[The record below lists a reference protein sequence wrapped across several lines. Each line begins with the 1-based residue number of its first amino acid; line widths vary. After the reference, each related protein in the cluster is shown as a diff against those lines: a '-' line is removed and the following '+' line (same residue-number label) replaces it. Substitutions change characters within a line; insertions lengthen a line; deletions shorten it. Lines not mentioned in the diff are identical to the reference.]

1 MEVMKL
7 KNSKDK
13 TRIKSDF
20 SKTLVDVFK
29 REFKPYRPKFG

>member
-20 SKTLVDVFK
+20 SKTLVDLVN
-29 REFKPYRPKFG
+29 RDYKPYRPKFG